1 VDLEGIMTFLKC
13 FSRFLYVQGRKN
25 NIINLSAQMSYR
37 TLSAFIPF
45 LMLLYNLINWFS
57 AGVNE
62 TLFFVLSKI
71 LPQSIMDYVNLAMEN
86 ANTISFSWG
95 TNLIL
100 GFFILYVSVSAM
112 HSLITSLNRIF
123 GQEETRGIIALW
135 IQSILYLFLFLLIIF
150 FTVFFYLFGEQLL
163 ALIFNAL
170 NISEFFAVFTI
181 LFTLLYM
188 IIVPTLIF
196 TLIYMYA
203 PKNHLSFFEALPG
216 GAFVSISWFMILS
229 IYALFANAALDFNTF
244 FVNLQGPF
252 SLFFVVYLI
261 CFTLT
266 LGGVVNLYGAK
277 QASVKQASREAEND

>member
-13 FSRFLYVQGRKN
+13 FSRFLYAQGREN

-62 TLFFVLSKI
+62 TLVFVLSKI

-86 ANTISFSWG
+86 ASTISFSWG

-112 HSLITSLNRIF
+112 HSLITSLNRIS
-123 GQEETRGIIALW
+123 GQKETRGIIALW

-150 FTVFFYLFGEQLL
+150 FTVFFYLFGEKLL
-163 ALIFNAL
+163 AFIFNAL
-170 NISEFFAVFTI
+170 NLSEFFAVFII
-181 LFTLLYM
+181 LFTLLYI
-188 IIVPTLIF
+188 IIVPALIF

-203 PKNHLSFFEALPG
+203 PKNHLGFFEALPG
-216 GAFVSISWFMILS
+216 GAFVSICWFTILFS
-229 IYALFANAALDFNTF
+229 YALFANVALDFSTF
-244 FVNLQGPF
+244 FFNLQGPF

-266 LGGVVNLYGAK
+266 LGAVVNLYGAK
-277 QASVKQASREAEND
+277 QSSVKQTFPEDEND

>member
-1 VDLEGIMTFLKC
+1 MTFLKC
-13 FSRFLYVQGRKN
+13 FSRFLYTQARKN

-45 LMLLYNLINWFS
+45 LMLLYNFTNWFS

-62 TLFFVLSKI
+62 TLVFMLSKI
-71 LPQSIMDYVNLAMEN
+71 LPPSIMDYVNLAMEN
-86 ANTISFSWG
+86 ASTISFSWG

-112 HSLITSLNRIF
+112 YSLITSLNRIF

-135 IQSILYLFLFLLIIF
+135 IQAVLYLFLFLLIIF
-150 FTVFFYLFGEQLL
+150 FTVFFYLFGEKLL
-163 ALIFNAL
+163 AFIFSVL
-170 NISEFFAVFTI
+170 NLSQFFALFI
-181 LFTLLYM
+181 IFFTLIYM

-203 PKNHLSFFEALPG
+203 PKNHLGFFEALPG
-216 GAFVSISWFMILS
+216 GGFVSISWFVILLL
-229 IYALFANAALDFNTF
+229 YALFADSALDFKTF

-277 QASVKQASREAEND
+277 QTLLKQTSREDLNG

>member
-1 VDLEGIMTFLKC
+1 MTFIKC
-13 FSRFLYVQGRKN
+13 FSRFLYVHGRKN

-37 TLSAFIPF
+37 ALSAFIPI
-45 LMLLYNLINWFS
+45 LMLLYNFINWFS
-57 AGVNE
+57 AGVNA
-62 TLFFVLSKI
+62 TLVFVLSKI
-71 LPQSIMDYVNLAMEN
+71 LPQSIMDYVDLAMEN
-86 ANTISFSWG
+86 ATTISFSLG

-123 GQEETRGIIALW
+123 GQKETRGIVVLW

-150 FTVFFYLFGEQLL
+150 FTVFFYLFGEKLL
-163 ALIFNAL
+163 AFIFSAL
-170 NISEFFAVFTI
+170 NLSEFFAVFII
-181 LFTLLYM
+181 LFTLLYI

-203 PKNHLSFFEALPG
+203 PKTHLGFFEALPG
-216 GAFVSISWFMILS
+216 GAFVSICWFTILFL
-229 IYALFANAALDFNTF
+229 YALFANAALDFNTF
-244 FVNLQGPF
+244 FFNLQGPF

-266 LGGVVNLYGAK
+266 LGGVVNLYGAEQSLLK
-277 QASVKQASREAEND
+277 KESQEAGR